1 VRWVRVMLSLIVL
14 LPVGSLVLAL
24 RSGIARADGEARD
37 ERKVPAWIEPF
48 SALRPGPF
56 ELRDARAPLD
66 QRIAL
71 AEALGEHGPARPAIA
86 TLEAALGADP
96 PPPSR
101 LREAIARALARR
113 IGAAGAPGSSKTGSK
128 AALAREPSAK
138 VLEAAK
144 RRPPPQVGR
153 GPGQAWLSRPRPG
166 GALVHAFLA
175 ETDPLALRAM
185 VRKLAELQLLAPEPT
200 DPKAAPPSIAQALC
214 DRKAAPHALL
224 MLAAEAERPPA
235 DTTRRALRAALA
247 GVPCANEALSA
258 PADDPDAA
266 ALRVLGA
273 LALAAID
280 DIEAVPALRHALASP
295 FARVRLAAAT
305 ALAVL
310 ATKAACSALASHAHV
325 ENSALVRSALTCTVQ
340 DRD

>member
-1 VRWVRVMLSLIVL
+1 VRVALSLIVL
-14 LPVGSLVLAL
+14 LSVGSAGLAL
-24 RSGIARADGEARD
+24 RPGLVRADGEARS
-37 ERKVPAWIEPF
+37 EGEAPAWIEPF
-48 SALRPGPF
+48 SALRPGPL
-56 ELRDARAPLD
+56 ELRDARAPLE

-71 AEALGEHGPARPAIA
+71 AEALGEHGPAKPAIA

-101 LREAIARALARR
+101 LREAIVRALARR
-113 IGAAGAPGSSKTGSK
+113 FGGARPPGSSKSELG
-128 AALAREPSAK
+128 REPSAK

-144 RRPPPQVGR
+144 HRPPPQVGR

-166 GALVHAFLA
+166 TALVRAFLA
-175 ETDPLALRAM
+175 ETDPSTLRAM
-185 VRKLAELQLLAPEPT
+185 VRKLAELELPEPT
-200 DPKAAPPSIAQALC
+200 GSTVAPPSLAQALC

-224 MLAAEAERPPA
+224 MLATEAERPPA
-235 DTTRRALRAALA
+235 ETTRRALRAALA
-247 GVPCANEALSA
+247 GAPCANEALNA

-280 DIEAVPALRHALASP
+280 DIEAVPALRQALDSP

-310 ATKAACSALASHAHV
+310 ATKAACSVLASHAHV
-325 ENSALVRSALTCTVQ
+325 ENSALVRSALACTVQ